1 MKKFEHQIT
10 KEGLEKLKAEQD
22 KLTNK
27 RPQVLERMTQ
37 AREQGDL
44 SENAGYHAAKEE
56 LAFIDHRLRELKLL
70 IRSAN
75 VIKTSQNSTVDLGSV
90 VTLLTNG
97 RKVVYTIVGNLE
109 ADPANGKLSQASPI
123 GSALIGKKNGQKVEV
138 EIPDGKIIYTITQI
152 DSHS

>member
-10 KEGLEKLKAEQD
+10 EAGLEKLKDEHVNLQD
-22 KLTNK
+22 K
-27 RPQVLERMTQ
+27 RPQVLERMTA

-56 LAFIDHRLRELKLL
+56 LAFIDHRLRELKFL
-70 IRSAN
+70 IRSAD
-75 VIKTSQNSTVDLGSV
+75 VIKASQKSTIDLGSV

-97 RKVVYTIVGNLE
+97 QAAVFTIVGNLE

-123 GSALIGKKNGQKVEV
+123 GSALIGKKIGEEVEV
-138 EIPDGKIIYTITQI
+138 EIPDGKIIYRITDI
-152 DSHS
+152 K